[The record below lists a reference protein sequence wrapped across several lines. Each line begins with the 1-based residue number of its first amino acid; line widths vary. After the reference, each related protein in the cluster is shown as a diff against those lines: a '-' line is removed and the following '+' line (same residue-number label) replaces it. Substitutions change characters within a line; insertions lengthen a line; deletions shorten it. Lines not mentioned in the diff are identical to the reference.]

1 MAESN
6 FIVQH
11 RYGLST
17 RLLCLY
23 AGGDARGNGKLYTG
37 ENEGE
42 EEKINPHVLVSTRK
56 RKVLSARV
64 GRAEAGTIKC
74 TESATKGGV
83 PSSDKCNSE
92 KPREMFVI
100 GIVGPSCSLGA

>member
-1 MAESN
+1 MDSAPDRYVFAREVTQEGMES
-6 FIVQH
+6 
-11 RYGLST
+11 
-17 RLLCLY
+17 C
-23 AGGDARGNGKLYTG
+23 RG
-37 ENEGE
+37 ESEGE